1 MTLYDEIPV
10 MFGRFPDDYNN
21 NVEGWGISKELL
33 HAKLNDGTYQLQT
46 LDIDYGNNCSLR
58 CPHCF
63 KRTFLQREGQSRE
76 LTEEE
81 LMKVIL
87 QAKELGLKSI
97 KILGAGEPFEN
108 KYFLGF
114 IEKVSALDI
123 HTCIFTKGHVLGNDK
138 LACKFNRKYGIST
151 AKELVEK
158 LYSLKT
164 SILLGFNS
172 FDKKMQLEYC
182 GLPQDDKF
190 DYYSYRNQSLKNL
203 IETGF
208 NSYVQGKTTRMALV
222 ASPYKPENIEEI
234 FELFKWGRCRNIYVA
249 TCPST
254 LSGNG
259 HMEVNRF
266 ISRYSIDYF
275 LNKSIELYTGIYI
288 WSIEKNLIKIDE
300 FMKDGVSL
308 YPGAHPCNQVAAGM
322 YIIIDGKVVRC
333 PGNDSPQNIICE
345 DIRKE
350 NLKKVWT
357 TGFNYSYAQDENRF
371 NFNCIARDNE
381 LFNAS
386 TFYDRIYEN
395 VINHF
400 KSLGKV

>member
-1 MTLYDEIPV
+1 MMEFYNGIPAL
-10 MFGRFPDDYNN
+10 FERFPDDYNN
-21 NVEGWGISKELL
+21 NVEGWGIPKEQL

-46 LDIDYGNNCSLR
+46 LDIDYGSSCSLR

-63 KRTFLQREGQSRE
+63 KRTFLQKEVQSPE
-76 LTEEE
+76 LTEKE
-81 LMKVIL
+81 LMEVIL

-108 KYFLGF
+108 MYFLGF
-114 IEKVSALDI
+114 IEKVSALGI
-123 HTCIFTKGHVLGNDK
+123 HTCIFTKGHVLGDDK
-138 LACKFNRKYGIST
+138 LARKYNSIYGINT

-158 LYSLKT
+158 LFSLRT

-172 FDKKMQLEYC
+172 FHKEMQLAYC
-182 GLPQDDKF
+182 GLPDDDKF
-190 DYYSYRNQSLKNL
+190 DYYSYRNQALINL
-203 IETGF
+203 TEVGF
-208 NSYVQGKTTRMALV
+208 NSYTQRRMTRMALI
-222 ASPYKPENIEEI
+222 ASPYKLENIEEI
-234 FELFKWGRCRNIYVA
+234 VELFKWGRARNIYVV

-259 HMEVNRF
+259 HTEIDRF
-266 ISRYSIDYF
+266 MAKYTIDYF
-275 LNKSIELYTGIYI
+275 LEKSIELYTKIYI
-288 WSIEKNLIKIDE
+288 WSIECNLIKMDE
-300 FMKDGVSL
+300 FIEDGVSL

-333 PGNDSPQNIICE
+333 PGNDSHQNIVCE

-357 TGFNYSYAQDENRF
+357 GSFNYSYAEDEDRF
-371 NFNCIARDNE
+371 NFHCVARDNE
-381 LFNAS
+381 LFNAT
-386 TFYDRIYEN
+386 TFYDRIYRN

-400 KSLGKV
+400 GRI